1 MRTYIFKDYLND
13 KHGKF
18 LPLQTI
24 ESEEFGRHFFIDIAF
39 EFISAPSLKSGGY
52 DESQLDYVSN
62 WTDMEGVNLHE
73 LFGIYRDLTWQEN
86 QDNKDKAH
94 SDMCEY
100 MEAVK
105 MEKLNTYEQNCKHS
119 CDSCISGTHFYT

>member
-1 MRTYIFKDYLND
+1 MRTYIFKDYLAMDN
-13 KHGKF
+13 GKF

-86 QDNKDKAH
+86 QDNKDKVH

-100 MEAVK
+100 MEAV
-105 MEKLNTYEQNCKHS
+105 ENGEIEYL
-119 CDSCISGTHFYT
+119 

>member
-1 MRTYIFKDYLND
+1 MRTYIFKDYLAMDN
-13 KHGKF
+13 GKF

-24 ESEEFGRHFFIDIAF
+24 ESEDFGRHFFIDIGF
-39 EFISAPSLKSGGY
+39 NFISAPSLKSGGY
-52 DESQLDYVSN
+52 DESQFDYGSN
-62 WTDMEGVNLHE
+62 WTDMEGVNLNE

-100 MEAVK
+100 MEAV
-105 MEKLNTYEQNCKHS
+105 ENGEIEYL
-119 CDSCISGTHFYT
+119 

>member
-1 MRTYIFKDYLND
+1 MRTYIFKDYLAMDN
-13 KHGKF
+13 GKF

-100 MEAVK
+100 MEAV
-105 MEKLNTYEQNCKHS
+105 ENGEIEYL
-119 CDSCISGTHFYT
+119 

>member
-52 DESQLDYVSN
+52 DETQLDYVSN
-62 WTDMEGVNLHE
+62 WTDLEGVNLNE
-73 LFGIYRDLTWQEN
+73 LLGIYRDLTWQEN

-100 MEAVK
+100 MEAV
-105 MEKLNTYEQNCKHS
+105 ENGEIEYL
-119 CDSCISGTHFYT
+119 

>member
-94 SDMCEY
+94 SC
-100 MEAVK
+100 
-105 MEKLNTYEQNCKHS
+105 LL
-119 CDSCISGTHFYT
+119 YTSPSPRDRG

>member
-13 KHGKF
+13 KYGEF
-18 LPLQTI
+18 IPMQTI
-24 ESEEFGRHFFIDIAF
+24 ESEEFGRHFFIDIGF
-39 EFISAPSLKSGGY
+39 NFISAPSLVDGGY
-52 DESQLDYVSN
+52 DETQLDYVSN

-100 MEAVK
+100 MEAV
-105 MEKLNTYEQNCKHS
+105 ENGEIEYL
-119 CDSCISGTHFYT
+119 

>member
-1 MRTYIFKDYLND
+1 MRTYIFKNYLED
-13 KHGKF
+13 EYGKF
-18 LPLQTI
+18 IPIQTI

-39 EFISAPSLKSGGY
+39 DFISAPSFKEGGY

-62 WTDMEGVNLHE
+62 WSDWEGVE
-73 LFGIYRDLTWQEN
+73 MSKLFEIYRDLTWQEN

-100 MEAVK
+100 MEAV
-105 MEKLNTYEQNCKHS
+105 ENGEVTYL
-119 CDSCISGTHFYT
+119 